1 MSDLHA
7 CIYVQYIHAQCQQRS
22 GEGVECPAM
31 GLQVVVSLH
40 VSAGN
45 WTGSSAR
52 TQGILTADP
61 SLQSSYLQNCIK
73 KIIPP
78 KKGKVRVTA
87 DTCSIFVFILLMN
100 GHFWFGKALSIVVQ
114 VSLLMVLC
122 HALNSS
128 LEGQK
133 VLILLKPHLQLIS
146 LWLIDL
152 CPNYIWFCPFQH
164 HKHTPLFFFIL
175 HLGCRFPS
183 LVSSQSLPDT
193 PPQSCSLPLSS
204 VSI

>member
-1 MSDLHA
+1 MPTEVRRGCWMPSNGVTSGCEPPRKCWESDWVL
-7 CIYVQYIHAQCQQRS
+7 CKNTRDLNRWSISPVLLSTKLY
-22 GEGVECPAM
+22 
-31 GLQVVVSLH
+31 
-40 VSAGN
+40 
-45 WTGSSAR
+45 
-52 TQGILTADP
+52 
-61 SLQSSYLQNCIK
+61 K
-73 KIIPP
+73 KDNPP